1 LKQTLEDLNKLP
13 DNITSILWI
22 TGNTGDA
29 KKEFTSIEKC
39 KKTIEVNF
47 LNVAIVI
54 NFILNNKF
62 LISKSSFVCVFTSVA
77 GLRGRQF
84 NMFYGSAKSALIQYL
99 SGLRQKYNKLIN
111 IITVIPGYMLTKSF
125 NTKTYNFLVLSPER
139 SASIIV
145 KAIKKKKEIVY
156 VDYKWKFIMMLI
168 KLIPEKIFKKLKF

>member
-1 LKQTLEDLNKLP
+1 
-13 DNITSILWI
+13 
-22 TGNTGDA
+22 
-29 KKEFTSIEKC
+29 
-39 KKTIEVNF
+39 
-47 LNVAIVI
+47 
-54 NFILNNKF
+54 
-62 LISKSSFVCVFTSVA
+62 
-77 GLRGRQF
+77 
-84 NMFYGSAKSALIQYL
+84 MFYGSAKSALIQYL